1 MNFKGKK
8 VAILGYGVEG
18 KALAKWLLKQKA
30 QVTICDQNPALKL
43 ENKNLKSRLGK
54 TYLKN
59 LTDFAIV
66 FRSPGISFQTREIQQ
81 AWKAGIE
88 ISSATK
94 LFFDNCQG
102 QIIGVTGTKGKG
114 TAATLIYAMLKE
126 SGKRVWLGGNIGKPV
141 IEFID
146 EVQRGDWVVLELS
159 SFQLQDLEKSP
170 HIAVVLDIKED
181 HMDYHRSFSQYVES
195 KKNVV
200 RFQTKNDF
208 AVVGAD
214 YLTSFEFGAQT
225 QAQVYFFSR
234 TKSVA
239 QGCYVSWSK
248 IFGGGGWVGEIMLKT
263 GREKISV
270 AKTYDIQ
277 LRGLHNLENI
287 CAASLAAY
295 LAGAK
300 ASAISQVVTGFV
312 GLPHRLEKIGQKN
325 GILFFNDSAST
336 NPNTTAAA
344 IAAFSEPLILI
355 LGGSDK
361 KANFNQLA
369 QKICQPVR
377 LRSGLRLR
385 GSDSRRLT
393 LSRES
398 KCQSNVKAVILM
410 GKMAS
415 EIKNAILNNKGQKP
429 TIISHI
435 KNMKQAVE
443 KAYKLAKSGDVI
455 LLSPACASFDM
466 FKDYIDRGNQ
476 FKQEVRAIM
485 SQK

>member
-1 MNFKGKK
+1 MIKEKEKMDLKGQK
-8 VAILGYGVEG
+8 VAVLGYGVEG
-18 KALAKWLLKQKA
+18 KSLARFLLEKGA
-30 QVTICDQNPALKL
+30 DVTVCDQNPALKL

-126 SGKRVWLGGNIGKPV
+126 SGKKVWLGGNIGKPV

-181 HMDYHRSFSQYVES
+181 HMDYHRSFSQYIES

-208 AVVGAD
+208 AVVCAD

-225 QAQVYFFSR
+225 QAQVFYFSR

-287 CAASLAAY
+287 CAASLATY

-336 NPNTTAAA
+336 NPNTTAVA
-344 IAAFSEPLILI
+344 IAAFSESLILI

-377 LRSGLRLR
+377 LRSG
-385 GSDSRRLT
+385 LT

-429 TIISHI
+429 TIISGI

-443 KAYKLAKSGDVI
+443 KAYELAKSGDVI